1 MKWPKTI
8 TIGQARDI
16 QTYLRSK
23 VRITPFMDEPRCAAG
38 VDAAFTDTH
47 VFAAVC
53 LYRLPEG
60 ICIEQATAVQKLL
73 FPYVPGY
80 LAFREGP
87 AIMEAVKRLGRRPDV
102 ILVDGQGIAHP
113 RGIGIA
119 SHLGVLLDLPAIG
132 CAKTR
137 LIGEYREPG
146 MKKGKWTE
154 LRWEGSAVGAVL
166 RTRDAARPL
175 YISPGHRVDLASSV
189 RIVLACLGRYRIPEP
204 LRCADRLSKELK
216 RGDLPQ
222 TRREGRD

>member
-8 TIGQARDI
+8 TIEQARDI
-16 QTYLRSK
+16 QAYLRGK
-23 VRITPFMDEPRCAAG
+23 VRIAPFVDEPGYAAG
-38 VDAAFTDTH
+38 VDAAFSDTR
-47 VFAAVC
+47 VFAAAC

-87 AIMEAVKRLGRRPDV
+87 AIMEAVKRLGRRPDI

-113 RGIGIA
+113 KGIGIA

-137 LIGEYREPG
+137 LVGEYREPG

-154 LRWEGSAVGAVL
+154 LRWEGAVVGAVL
-166 RTRDAARPL
+166 RTRDAAKPL
-175 YISPGHRVDLASSV
+175 YISPGHLVDLASSV
-189 RIVLACLGRYRIPEP
+189 RLVLACLGRYRIPEP
-204 LRCADRLSKELK
+204 LRCADMLSKRMK
-216 RGDLPQ
+216 RGDLPRWPQ
-222 TRREGRD
+222 AT

>member
-1 MKWPKTI
+1 MKWPKII
-8 TIGQARDI
+8 TIEQARDM
-16 QTYLRSK
+16 QAYLKRK
-23 VRITPFMDEPRCAAG
+23 VRIAPFPGEPRFVAG
-38 VDAAFTDTH
+38 VDAAFSDTR

-53 LYRLPEG
+53 LYRLEEG

-80 LAFREGP
+80 LSFREGA
-87 AIMEAVKRLGRRPDV
+87 AIMEALKRLNRKPDL

-146 MKKGKWTE
+146 ELKGKWTE
-154 LRWEGSAVGAVL
+154 LRWEGAAVGAVL
-166 RTRDAARPL
+166 RTRKATKPL
-175 YISPGHRVDLASSV
+175 YVSPGHRVDLASSV
-189 RIVLACLGRYRIPEP
+189 RIVLACVGRYRVPEP
-204 LRCADRLSKELK
+204 LRCADMLSKALK
-216 RGDLPQ
+216 RGDLP
-222 TRREGRD
+222 RMRKSRG